1 MNVIIAC
8 EYSGIVSAAFRK
20 KGHEAFSCD
29 ILPTDGD
36 ANYHIIGD
44 ALNIIKGGT
53 FTTQSGRVVTI
64 KRWNLIIAHPPCTY
78 LTNSAE
84 WAYKDKQTKKM
95 KPGTLIGA
103 ERRAAR
109 EEAIKFFM
117 AFINADADM
126 IAVENPIGVM
136 SSRYREPD
144 QYIQPNEYGHDASKE
159 TCLWLKNLPTLV
171 PTGFYPPRLVLHP
184 NGKRYVYRWS
194 NQTDSGQNKLPPS
207 ETRGHDRSKTYQGWA
222 DAMADQ
228 WGTATTLQDMM

>member
-1 MNVIIAC
+1 MNVLVAC

-20 KGHEAFSCD
+20 RGHQAYSCD
-29 ILPTDGD
+29 LLPTEGD
-36 ANYHIIGD
+36 PDWHIIAD
-44 ALNIIKGGT
+44 ALLVIKGGT

-84 WAYKDKQTKKM
+84 WAYKDKQTKKI
-95 KPGTLIGA
+95 KEGTLIGA

-117 AFINADADM
+117 AFIEADADM

-144 QYIQPNEYGHDASKE
+144 QYIQPHEYGEDASKE
-159 TCLWLKNLPTLV
+159 TCLWLKNLPKLR
-171 PTGFYPPRLVLHP
+171 PTGLAPP
-184 NGKRYVYRWS
+184 
-194 NQTDSGQNKLPPS
+194 PPS
-207 ETRGHDRSKTYQGWA
+207 SASKWQTLCFSLGESDRQRTKQIATFRDTRPRPQQNISRLG
-222 DAMADQ
+222 
-228 WGTATTLQDMM
+228 

>member
-1 MNVIIAC
+1 MKVLVAC
-8 EYSGIVSAAFRK
+8 ECSGVVSAAFRK
-20 KGHEAFSCD
+20 RGHEAYSCD

-36 ANYHIIGD
+36 PDFHIMGD
-44 ALNIIKGGT
+44 ALKIINGGT
-53 FTTQSGRVVTI
+53 FKTQSGRTVTI
-64 KRWNLIIAHPPCTY
+64 KRWNLLIAHPPCTY

-84 WAYKDKQTKKM
+84 WAYKDKQTKQM

-103 ERRAAR
+103 ARRAAR
-109 EEAIKFFM
+109 EEAIEFFM

-144 QYIQPNEYGHDASKE
+144 QYIQPHEYNEDASKE

-171 PTGFYPPRLVLHP
+171 PTGLTPPRLVLHP
-184 NGKRYVYRWS
+184 NGKRYVFRWA

-228 WGTATTLQDMM
+228 WGLTLEDMSC